1 MGNREKFQFF
11 EGPAVGRRLVGE
23 CLEGI
28 WPQSWREPRKG
39 GPAVLANA
47 GRRRI
52 ARFVQGGGNPLG
64 KALYI

>member
-28 WPQSWREPRKG
+28 
-39 GPAVLANA
+39 
-47 GRRRI
+47 
-52 ARFVQGGGNPLG
+52 
-64 KALYI
+64 